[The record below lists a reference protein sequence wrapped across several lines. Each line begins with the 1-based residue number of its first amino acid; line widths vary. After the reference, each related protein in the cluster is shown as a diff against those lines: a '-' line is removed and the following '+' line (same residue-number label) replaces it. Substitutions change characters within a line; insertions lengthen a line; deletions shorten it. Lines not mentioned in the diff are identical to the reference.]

1 MPTQFFPH
9 TVPSRRRTRI
19 LLPSLQSPDNPR
31 QNRPSLFRLLA
42 IHFCGQFAIW
52 RVGFSLILPILIG
65 CGGYSMHE
73 VRLAIERGEFET
85 ALTHLDKEDS
95 KKRNLPYLFERGLI
109 AHYANR
115 FEESNQE
122 FERAEIIAEDL
133 YTKSISKEIASLLT
147 SDTIRPYPGTR
158 YERMLIHYY
167 RALNYA
173 YLNLPDDALVECRR
187 AGQLLQYYSDEDET
201 YNFAGAAFVAY
212 LSGIFYEWV
221 EDWNNAYIA
230 YQWAEAGYQRYAAQ
244 LGVSPPDDIGH
255 ALVRLARLLGF
266 VEDLNRYTELYGES
280 LPSPPGFGEL
290 IFIYESGFVPH
301 KTTENLYFPILKTDP
316 IVSGKKRREENED
329 ELWEFADT
337 VSRRRN
343 LRYEKVELEYLLRV
357 AIPVYTSNR
366 PRLVQVNL
374 EFESLSDPTHRD
386 RIDADSQHSEIPNPE
401 PRASYI
407 QANSVLVEDVEG
419 AALATFAS
427 EQNTILIRTVVRA
440 ILKYLAFRRADKKGD
455 LLGNLVNLFNVATER
470 ADTRSWETLPN
481 QISLVRMSLPAG
493 SHNVTLYFLDDDGIH
508 LRTETLSDVKIEANG
523 KTFLNYRTFE

>member
-1 MPTQFFPH
+1 
-9 TVPSRRRTRI
+9 
-19 LLPSLQSPDNPR
+19 
-31 QNRPSLFRLLA
+31 
-42 IHFCGQFAIW
+42 
-52 RVGFSLILPILIG
+52 
-65 CGGYSMHE
+65 MHE

-85 ALTHLDKEDS
+85 ALTHLDEADS

-109 AHYANR
+109 SHYANR
-115 FEESNQE
+115 FEVSNQE

-133 YTKSISKEIASLLT
+133 YTKSISREITSLLT
-147 SDTIRPYPGTR
+147 SDTVRPYPGSR

-167 RALNYA
+167 RALNYV

-212 LSGIFYEWV
+212 LSAIFYEWV

-230 YQWAEAGYQRYAAQ
+230 YQWAEAGYQRYAEQ
-244 LGVSPPDDIGH
+244 LGVSPPVDIGY
-255 ALVRLARLLGF
+255 ALVRLARMLGF
-266 VEDLNRYTELYGES
+266 TEDANRYTELYGEPYP
-280 LPSPPGFGEL
+280 LPPGFGEL
-290 IFIYESGFVPH
+290 IFIYESGFVPR
-301 KTTENLYFPILKTDP
+301 KTKENLFLPILKTDP
-316 IVSGKKRREENED
+316 IVSGKMKREENEKEIWD
-329 ELWEFADT
+329 FADT

-343 LRYEKVELEYLLRV
+343 LRYEEVELEYLLRV
-357 AIPVYTSNR
+357 EIPVYTSNR

-374 EFESLSDPTHRD
+374 EVEPISNRDNLD
-386 RIDADSQHSEIPNPE
+386 RIETESQPLEIINIDSVKSN
-401 PRASYI
+401 I

-440 ILKYLAFRRADKKGD
+440 ILKYLAFRRADKKGEI
-455 LLGNLVNLFNVATER
+455 LGRLVNLLNVATER

-481 QISLVRMSLPAG
+481 QISLVRMPLPEG
-493 SHNVTLYFLDDDGIH
+493 THNVALYFLDDDGIH

>member
-1 MPTQFFPH
+1 M
-9 TVPSRRRTRI
+9 
-19 LLPSLQSPDNPR
+19 
-31 QNRPSLFRLLA
+31 
-42 IHFCGQFAIW
+42 
-52 RVGFSLILPILIG
+52 GFTIFLPILIG
-65 CGGYSMHE
+65 CGSYNMHE
-73 VRLAIERGEFET
+73 VRLAIERGEFDA
-85 ALTHLDKEDS
+85 ALTHLDKEDT

-147 SDTIRPYPGTR
+147 SDAIRPYPGTR

-167 RALNYA
+167 RALNYV

-230 YQWAEAGYQRYAAQ
+230 YQWAEAGYQRYAEQ
-244 LGVSPPDDIGH
+244 LGVSPPDDIGN

-266 VEDLNRYTELYGES
+266 NEDVNRYTELYGEPH
-280 LPSPPGFGEL
+280 PSPDGFGEL
-290 IFIYESGFVPH
+290 IFIYESGFVPP
-301 KTTENLYFPILKTDP
+301 KTKENLVFPIFKTDP
-316 IVSGKKRREENED
+316 IVSGKKKRGENED
-329 ELWEFADT
+329 EIWEFADT
-337 VSRRRN
+337 LSRRRN

-357 AIPVYTSNR
+357 EIPVYTSNR

-374 EFESLSDPTHRD
+374 EVEPFSNGAYPDRFEADTQLPESLNIKSGKL
-386 RIDADSQHSEIPNPE
+386 N
-401 PRASYI
+401 I
-407 QANSVLVEDVEG
+407 QANGVLVEDVEG

-427 EQNTILIRTVVRA
+427 EQKTILIRTIARA
-440 ILKYLAFRRADKKGD
+440 ILKYLAFRRAEKKAE
-455 LLGNLVNLFNVATER
+455 LLGGLVNLFNVATER

-481 QISLVRMSLPAG
+481 QISLVRISLPAG
-493 SHNVTLYFLDDDGIH
+493 THNVALSFLDENGIH
-508 LRTETLSDVKIEANG
+508 LRKETLSSVQIEANG